1 MILECHSLNLIHITW
16 QQFSTLLLKHV
27 FFFFFLHV
35 VYTELISCYSF
46 PSIASVWWWS
56 WLSCLCADV
65 HDTMTVEHSRNQRT
79 AVVNY
84 YYYHQPGPCVA
95 NKWHAIFAMIKSA
108 GDSEEMSGFKNPF
121 SGYIQYMWWLCT
133 ALLAG
138 GEPCKSQKNTKRKKQ
153 LRHSH
158 LHQNLK

>member
-1 MILECHSLNLIHITW
+1 MRSHENNLGNYCWNIYSYIIHTNP
-16 QQFSTLLLKHV
+16 LLFKKKLQHK
-27 FFFFFLHV
+27 
-35 VYTELISCYSF
+35 VYTELVSQYSI

-65 HDTMTVEHSRNQRT
+65 HDTITGAHSRNRRT

-108 GDSEEMSGFKNPF
+108 GDSEEMSGFKIPVF
-121 SGYIQYMWWLCT
+121 GYAMVV
-133 ALLAG
+133 
-138 GEPCKSQKNTKRKKQ
+138 
-153 LRHSH
+153 HSIAWRRGT
-158 LHQNLK
+158 L

>member
-1 MILECHSLNLIHITW
+1 MYITW
-16 QQFSTLLLKHV
+16 QQFSTTV
-27 FFFFFLHV
+27 GTFFFFQHSS
-35 VYTELISCYSF
+35 YTELVSQYSV

-65 HDTMTVEHSRNQRT
+65 HDTMTVAHSRNQRT

-108 GDSEEMSGFKNPF
+108 GDTEEMSGFKNPF
-121 SGYIQYMWWLCT
+121 SDYICNGCAQHCLQEMNSVRAKKY
-133 ALLAG
+133 
-138 GEPCKSQKNTKRKKQ
+138 QKKKNNYGTVICI
-153 LRHSH
+153 RI
-158 LHQNLK
+158 